1 MISSSFE
8 RFVVDQLDELGFIT
22 SRRMFGGAGIYR
34 DGVFFG
40 LIAGDQLYLK
50 VDDETRRDYEA
61 AGMHP
66 FEPYKGRPKTM
77 GYYAVPMGVLE
88 SAPELVAWARKAIA
102 VAAKTAGRSPKRRS
116 VPGEK

>member
-8 RFVVDQLDELGFIT
+8 RFVVDQLDELGLIT
-22 SRRMFGGAGIYR
+22 SRRMFGGAGLYC

-50 VDDETRRDYEA
+50 VDDATRRDYES

-66 FEPYKGRPKTM
+66 FKPYKGRPMTM
-77 GYYAVPMGVLE
+77 KYYGVPTGVLE

-102 VAAKTAGRSPKRRS
+102 VAATNADRSPKRRS
-116 VPGEK
+116 VPREK